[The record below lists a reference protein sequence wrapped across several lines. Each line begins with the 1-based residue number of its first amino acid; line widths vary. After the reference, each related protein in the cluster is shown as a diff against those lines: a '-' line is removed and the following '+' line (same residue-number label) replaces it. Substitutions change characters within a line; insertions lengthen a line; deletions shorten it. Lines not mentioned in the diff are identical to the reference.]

1 MGFWMK
7 LVLTFVAI
15 ILASVIA
22 GYLWNALFNAEIP
35 GFLGGMLAG
44 LSFHVSLPGL
54 TRQSRRPHRGGSF
67 FFEGAGLRAQSFK
80 RKMSSR
86 RKPGSRGLSSGRA
99 LPP

>member
-35 GFLGGMLAG
+35 SFLGGMLGGIVAIPVWEFLKKFNAPGTRAG
-44 LSFHVSLPGL
+44 
-54 TRQSRRPHRGGSF
+54 
-67 FFEGAGLRAQSFK
+67 EGPLR
-80 RKMSSR
+80 
-86 RKPGSRGLSSGRA
+86 
-99 LPP
+99 